1 MSEYVVVVGDEESMR
16 SIHLPEHDVDVE
28 LGPGARSLVVTA
40 LNRRMGDQF
49 RLSLT
54 ESAAAELL
62 PPDAPRSLRRMDNFL
77 LLIRSALEAQAGLR
91 QSTAALGAGTEVRG
105 DAREERECFSLI
117 VGLKTGGGVLESQHE
132 FTVRVP
138 LWQRASAQTR
148 HELAMLEFQK
158 RAAAQAQALH
168 DENRKTQITVTL
180 IILLVGM
187 VVTTIVLDQ
196 AQEDDSAFRLANH
209 SEECPVARYHAINRG
224 GPSGWST
231 VGALNTLG
239 QLGGD
244 PLQVVLVAFG
254 TALLL
259 GGWRILTA
267 ILFCLGFAGGLI
279 LGLELTWSVFEA
291 MDVFLCAVLVVAPLV
306 IGGCGGWVVAS
317 AAARSSPAFF
327 LLGAAAGGVLGWV
340 TYVLAIGHLTQQD
353 DGAVD
358 HRVQLL
364 TISGPALLGGVA
376 LAWNHE
382 RKALALTTSLIGACV
397 LTMALDQLLMI
408 PRDTRWSVA
417 FHICF
422 CRLSGSVLHRCQCV

>member
-1 MSEYVVVVGDEESMR
+1 MSEYVVVAGDEEGMR

-148 HELAMLEFQK
+148 HELAMLEFQN

-231 VGALNTLG
+231 VGSLNTLG

-244 PLQVVLVAFG
+244 PVQLVLVAFG
-254 TALLL
+254 IALLL

-267 ILFCLGFAGGLI
+267 ILFAFI
-279 LGLELTWSVFEA
+279 SP
-291 MDVFLCAVLVVAPLV
+291 VA
-306 IGGCGGWVVAS
+306 
-317 AAARSSPAFF
+317 
-327 LLGAAAGGVLGWV
+327 
-340 TYVLAIGHLTQQD
+340 
-353 DGAVD
+353 
-358 HRVQLL
+358 
-364 TISGPALLGGVA
+364 
-376 LAWNHE
+376 
-382 RKALALTTSLIGACV
+382 
-397 LTMALDQLLMI
+397 
-408 PRDTRWSVA
+408 
-417 FHICF
+417 
-422 CRLSGSVLHRCQCV
+422 

>member
-1 MSEYVVVVGDEESMR
+1 MSEYVVVAGDEEG
-16 SIHLPEHDVDVE
+16 SIHLRP
-28 LGPGARSLVVTA
+28 
-40 LNRRMGDQF
+40 
-49 RLSLT
+49 
-54 ESAAAELL
+54 
-62 PPDAPRSLRRMDNFL
+62 
-77 LLIRSALEAQAGLR
+77 AQA
-91 QSTAALGAGTEVRG
+91 
-105 DAREERECFSLI
+105 
-117 VGLKTGGGVLESQHE
+117 
-132 FTVRVP
+132 
-138 LWQRASAQTR
+138 R
-148 HELAMLEFQK
+148 HELLAMRELQK

-224 GPSGWST
+224 GLSGWST

-244 PLQVVLVAFG
+244 PLQDVLVAFG

-306 IGGCGGWVVAS
+306 IGVCGGWVVAS

-327 LLGAAAGGVLGWV
+327 VLGAAGGGVLGWV

-358 HRVQLL
+358 YRVQLL

-417 FHICF
+417 FHIHF
-422 CRLSGSVLHRCQCV
+422 CCLSRLSLTQMCMTIQGGVAHPSLKLYARPHPARIPSG